1 MVSEQAFPATA
12 SVLVMGGG
20 VIGLSTAY
28 HLARAGVRDVVVV
41 ETNQLGSGSTCKAAG
56 GVRAMF
62 SDEINVVL
70 GKHSLD
76 TFERFGELFD
86 QEIDLHQVGYLF
98 LLDNDDDV
106 ADFERTV
113 QLQQSLG
120 IDARMIEPQE
130 ARRRSPLI
138 DITGVKAAAFTPRDG
153 HCTPESVVLGYAR
166 AARRAGVRILTSC
179 EVTGADVIDGRIRAV
194 STTKGRIETD
204 TVVCATGAWSGK
216 VAQLFGVALPVTPMR
231 RQILVTEPMSGLA
244 PDTPFTID
252 FSSSLYFHNEGP
264 GLLLGMSDKTETEGF
279 KLHRGDEWLPGL
291 FEAIERRAPSLAEV
305 GMASGWAGLYEMTPD
320 HNGLVGQAQ
329 ELPGFYY
336 CTGFSGHGFLLGP
349 ALGEVMRDLMRG
361 DQPMVDIS
369 CFDVARFA
377 HSTRPEKNIV

>member
-1 MVSEQAFPATA
+1 
-12 SVLVMGGG
+12 MGGG

-28 HLARAGVRDVVVV
+28 HLAKAGVRDVVVV

-62 SDEINVVL
+62 SDEINVIM

-76 TFERFGELFD
+76 VFERFGELFD

-98 LLDNDDDV
+98 LLDNDEDV

-120 IDARMIEPQE
+120 IEAHMIDPTE
-130 ARRRSPLI
+130 AKRRSPLI
-138 DITGVKAAAFTPRDG
+138 DITGIKAAAFSPRDG

-166 AARRAGVRILTSC
+166 AARKAGVRIITGC
-179 EVTGADVIDGRIRAV
+179 EVTGAEVSGGRIRV
-194 STTKGRIETD
+194 VETSRGRIEAD

-216 VAQLFGVALPVTPMR
+216 VAGLFGVDLPVTPMR
-231 RQILVTEPMSGLA
+231 RQILVTEPMTGL
-244 PDTPFTID
+244 PSDTPFTID
-252 FSSSLYFHNEGP
+252 FATSLYFHNEGP
-264 GLLLGMSDKTETEGF
+264 GLLLGMSDKNETEGF
-279 KLHRGDEWLPGL
+279 KLNRGEEWLPGL
-291 FEAIERRAPSLAEV
+291 FDAIERRAPSLAEV

-320 HNGLVGQAQ
+320 HNGLVGQADD
-329 ELPGFYY
+329 LPGFYY

-349 ALGEVMRDLMRG
+349 ALGEVMRDLIRG

-377 HSTRPEKNIV
+377 HATRPEKNIV